1 MKNFTYYTP
10 TKVLFDENAEN
21 FAGEYLKSFGA
32 KKVLLHYGSES
43 AVKSGLLERV
53 ENSAK
58 ESGIEIVKLGGVLPN
73 PRLSLVY
80 EGIKLCKEE
89 NIDFILAV
97 GGGSVIDSTKAIAL
111 GVFNEGDVW
120 DMFLGKTSP
129 KGAMPF
135 ACVLTL
141 AAAGSEM
148 SDSCVISKEEGELKR
163 SVGGECIICKFA
175 LMNPKL
181 MLTLPKRQTVNGCV
195 DILMHTMER
204 YFNCCEINLD
214 ITDRV
219 AEAVLTSVMHNAKIL
234 MENPDDI
241 IARENIMWAGSLSHN
256 SLTGCGTNGGDW
268 ATHNIEHE
276 LSGMFDVAHGAG
288 LSSVWASWARFVVD
302 VIPARFE
309 KFALNVM
316 KIEAKDS
323 QKETA
328 LAGILAMENFFRSLE
343 SPVSLKELLGK
354 EISDAEI
361 IEMAEKATNH
371 GQNTVGSTKP
381 LTKEDIIAI
390 YTAAK

>member
-58 ESGIEIVKLGGVLPN
+58 ACGIETVKLGGVLPN

-135 ACVLTL
+135 ACVLTI

-204 YFNCCEINLD
+204 YFNCCEVNLD

-219 AEAVLTSVMHNAKIL
+219 AEAVLTSVMHNATIL
-234 MENPDDI
+234 MENPNDI

-302 VIPARFE
+302 IIPARFE
-309 KFALNVM
+309 KFAINVM
-316 KIEAKDS
+316 KVSPKDS

-354 EISDAEI
+354 EISDTEI
-361 IEMAEKATNH
+361 VEMAEKATNH
-371 GQNTVGSTKP
+371 GKNTVGSTKP
-381 LTKEDIIAI
+381 LTTEDIIAI